1 MEKEKINY
9 LLNEFKGNLNCI
21 EISKLETIDFDIYT
35 FIGSEKKSK
44 QFDIVIKNKIS
55 EIIFVCNFYN
65 GNLNE
70 LQNNIPEK
78 LIVEHDFPYD
88 YFVVSINEF
97 QFLDIKN
104 LNRMYNDSIM
114 SLEEFLEFI
123 KLSQP
128 SLKQQIDFVREEL
141 KSKEFELQKL
151 SKTTEI
157 EINNFKKELELQKNI
172 IYSNFNEI
180 DVFKQKLNEIDNK
193 IEEDLKF
200 RLQIKL
206 KEVDFLISL
215 DKLDI
220 PLKVYSYVDNRFGVG
235 KENKVREIFSID
247 NSYYEQSFSILNN
260 KIYLKIE
267 VYNYYSKG
275 YMELPEHVLSETKY
289 YLLNE
294 MNNTF
299 NQVEI
304 NSRKFIGWVFLKEL
318 NCD

>member
-1 MEKEKINY
+1 MKKEKINY
-9 LLNEFKGNLNCI
+9 LLNEFKSNLNCI
-21 EISKLETIDFDIYT
+21 EISKLETIDFDFYT
-35 FIGSEKKSK
+35 FIGSEKKSN

-65 GNLNE
+65 GNLIE

-88 YFVVSINEF
+88 YFVVSLNEF

-104 LNRMYNDSIM
+104 LNRLYNDSIM

-123 KLSQP
+123 KLTQP

-141 KSKEFELQKL
+141 KSKEFELRKL

-180 DVFKQKLNEIDNK
+180 NVFKQKLNEIDNK

-200 RLQIKL
+200 RLKL
-206 KEVDFLISL
+206 KEVDFLTSL

-220 PLKVYSYVDNRFGVG
+220 PLKVYNYVDKRFGVG
-235 KENKVREIFSID
+235 QENKVREIFSID
-247 NSYYEQSFSILNN
+247 NSYYEQSFSILKNQ
-260 KIYLKIE
+260 IYLKIE
-267 VYNYYSKG
+267 IYNYYSKG

-289 YLLNE
+289 YLLDE
-294 MNNTF
+294 MNNVF

-304 NSRKFIGWVFLKEL
+304 NSEKFIGWVYLKEL